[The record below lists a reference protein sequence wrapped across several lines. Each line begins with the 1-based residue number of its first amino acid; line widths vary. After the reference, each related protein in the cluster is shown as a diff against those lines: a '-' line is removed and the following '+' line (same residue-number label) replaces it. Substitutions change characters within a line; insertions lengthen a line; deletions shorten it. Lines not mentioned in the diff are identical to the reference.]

1 MGIEQAKVIDEKESK
16 ELKEGNID
24 RVEDSG
30 VNTMA
35 DLTIFLRQ
43 QEKDALAAIRVQ
55 LDSLVTVTDTTI
67 SPDEKAAIIKEGEGL
82 IRDTVEST
90 LSGLTLTSIRVACS
104 KLSDIVG
111 FELEIDEQG
120 LDQFGLS
127 TRETA
132 RERHGTGFEG
142 YQEEKVQDGDVEG
155 TAESS
160 LEAKRMSRLDTPP
173 EEIEAVLAI
182 LSQHGEARYEAF
194 GNQGP
199 VLVILPELHY
209 DADILGQSLDV
220 LTEAKGHVAMLATEG
235 VENLEFTQDMIG
247 GKGTADRSTYDE
259 QLRRRELSISSI
271 AAEDILGEELYTLGV
286 EDRGNIQ
293 YTIQAVQEMVKYAEN
308 DPELRQ
314 NALRLTSTMMADGI
328 MTKEEMVTYSNQSAD
343 LLTEG
348 FTETVMRYR
357 NQIWLDNIQRGLL
370 SQPEKLSSASNIVFL
385 TCGAAHKTDLIERAK
400 AYGFKGV
407 LDYRPSVFDQP
418 VDQSS
423 LVSYAEKQMGKKV
436 EEPQVPKER
445 TEGELKQR
453 ENSIE
458 ALESTLTQKEYSA
471 AFQKYAY
478 NFLGSMGI
486 STERINETIGSS
498 SRNPNMVLFE
508 ALAEITTGRGPET
521 ETEEEEA
528 ARIISG
534 VLAPLVKIA
543 RESGDTHFESI
554 QATLEVK
561 LGLKL
566 NPLA

>member
-16 ELKEGNID
+16 ELKEGSID

-35 DLTIFLRQ
+35 DLRIFLLE
-43 QEKDALAAIRVQ
+43 QEKDALATVQVQ
-55 LDSLVTVTDTTI
+55 LDSLVTLTDTPL

-182 LSQHGEARYEAF
+182 LSKHGEARYEAF

-199 VLVILPELHY
+199 VLLILPEIHY
-209 DADILGQSLDV
+209 DADILGQNLDV
-220 LTEAKGHVAMLATEG
+220 LTEAKDHIAMLATEG
-235 VENLEFTQDMIG
+235 VENRELTQDMIG
-247 GKGTADRSTYDE
+247 GAGASDRRTYDE
-259 QLRRRELSISSI
+259 QLSQRELPISSI
-271 AAEDILGEELYTLGV
+271 AAEDILGEGLYTLGV

-293 YTIQAVQEMVKYAEN
+293 YTMQAVQELVKRAEN
-308 DPELRQ
+308 DPEVRQ
-314 NALRLTSTMMADGI
+314 KAMVLMSALMSDGV
-328 MTKEEMVTYSNQSAD
+328 MTKEDMLTYSDQSAD
-343 LLTEG
+343 ILTEG
-348 FTETVMRYR
+348 FNEMAMRYR
-357 NQIWLDNIQRGLL
+357 NQIWLDNIQRGIL
-370 SQPEKLSSASNIVFL
+370 SQPEKLSSTSNIVFL
-385 TCGAAHKTDLIERAK
+385 TCGGAHKADLIERAK
-400 AYGFKGV
+400 VYGFKGV
-407 LDYRPSVFDQP
+407 IDYRPSAFDQP
-418 VDQSS
+418 FDEAA
-423 LVSYAEKQMGKKV
+423 LVSYAEKQVGEKV
-436 EEPQVPKER
+436 EEPQVPRER
-445 TEGELKQR
+445 PEGEITQR
-453 ENSIE
+453 EKIIE

-478 NFLGSMGI
+478 SFLGSRGI
-486 STERINETIGSS
+486 STERINETIGNS
-498 SRNPNMVLFE
+498 SRSPNMVLFE
-508 ALAEITTGRGPET
+508 ALTEITSGRGPEG
-521 ETEEEEA
+521 EIAEEETI
-528 ARIISG
+528 RIVSG
-534 VLAPLVKIA
+534 VLVPLVKIA

-566 NPLA
+566 NPLV